1 MYNCGMKV
9 LFAVWELSPFIK
21 VGGLGDVARTL
32 PKALHDLG
40 VDIRVVI
47 PYYRAVR
54 TGGQRRVF
62 VTKLIVTYGGRRVQ
76 IKVWKIK
83 FLDAD
88 IPVYLLENRKYLS
101 VPGKETWGVYDLA
114 IAEMVKW
121 GVDDW
126 KPEIVHSND
135 NHCGFIPLICKEW
148 KLPVKHLFTIHAL
161 LHQRRVPERQ
171 VEKMGLDL
179 KKCHVMR
186 WETKNKRVVS
196 LLEGVVYA
204 DLVNTVSQ
212 TYAREILTEE
222 YGAGLD
228 DILRTQHPGKIFGI
242 LNGIDYNFNDP
253 RINKLAKNYD
263 AENVTEGKKI
273 NKSYLQK
280 KLGFKQDA
288 KMPLI
293 GFVGRLDQHQKGIDL
308 IHKMLLRIDLKK
320 WQFVILGEGQVE
332 WEEKFKLLAS
342 FYPKNI
348 AYLDK
353 YTDELA
359 IRLYAGTDLVLI
371 PSRFEPCCLVQM
383 IAMKY
388 GAIPVARATGGLLD
402 TIKDEMNGFLF
413 EKASSHEL
421 EKTLKK
427 ANDMRVKYPGKFTEM
442 VKEAMNRDFSWK
454 KSAQQYLE
462 VYKKLVQ

>member
-1 MYNCGMKV
+1 
-9 LFAVWELSPFIK
+9 
-21 VGGLGDVARTL
+21 
-32 PKALHDLG
+32 
-40 VDIRVVI
+40 
-47 PYYRAVR
+47 
-54 TGGQRRVF
+54 
-62 VTKLIVTYGGRRVQ
+62 
-76 IKVWKIK
+76 
-83 FLDAD
+83 
-88 IPVYLLENRKYLS
+88 
-101 VPGKETWGVYDLA
+101 
-114 IAEMVKW
+114 
-121 GVDDW
+121 
-126 KPEIVHSND
+126 
-135 NHCGFIPLICKEW
+135 
-148 KLPVKHLFTIHAL
+148 
-161 LHQRRVPERQ
+161 
-171 VEKMGLDL
+171 
-179 KKCHVMR
+179 
-186 WETKNKRVVS
+186 
-196 LLEGVVYA
+196 
-204 DLVNTVSQ
+204 
-212 TYAREILTEE
+212 
-222 YGAGLD
+222 
-228 DILRTQHPGKIFGI
+228 
-242 LNGIDYNFNDP
+242 
-253 RINKLAKNYD
+253 
-263 AENVTEGKKI
+263 
-273 NKSYLQK
+273 LQK

-332 WEEKFKLLAS
+332 WEEKFRLLAS

-402 TIKDEMNGFLF
+402 TIKDEVNGFLF